1 MLPLILLMTMVASVI
16 ESGEVKRVRE
26 MERKRVG
33 HIHSVSQYTELEP
46 ACQVHPEFY
55 LKFKLERFNYFAM
68 MKVIYVASRPHWQE
82 SSFGPFPGSHLSPRA
97 LY

>member
-1 MLPLILLMTMVASVI
+1 MLPLILLMTMMSSVI

-55 LKFKLERFNYFAM
+55 
-68 MKVIYVASRPHWQE
+68 
-82 SSFGPFPGSHLSPRA
+82 
-97 LY
+97 